1 MEMKTKIDYFENL
14 EIPFLIDIEEKE
26 EYNYNDYIEIQKK
39 LQEKNLDTFFE
50 YLYPTEF
57 TMKTS
62 YDDLKRRC
70 SKGFEQKIL
79 DVSNNILPN
88 KQLFKIGNG
97 GNGKNCFVCCKPL
110 FVKRY
115 NSPETILQSLEEV
128 GFNGHFLLLEGGF
141 PNPTGIEMKY
151 ICVPYCF
158 KIFMMLEAKKM
169 GFENVI
175 WLDAVCYAVNNPE
188 RLFEIIQEDDA
199 IFRTFPPNCFEQES
213 MKNCIFP
220 KTIDLL
226 NNLVNRDITND
237 ININSI
243 VFGLNLTSS
252 KILQFIYEYYEMVKI
267 GLPFLSYFP
276 EEMVFTSIFNKDE
289 FKYIFKNRNE
299 MYRLYINNA
308 YISKEQAK
316 KDGYFFM
323 QRNL

>member
-1 MEMKTKIDYFENL
+1 MKTKIDYFEKL
-14 EIPFLIDIEEKE
+14 ENPFLIDIEEKE

-39 LQEKNLDTFFE
+39 LQEKNLNIFFDH
-50 YLYPTEF
+50 LYPTEF
-57 TMKTS
+57 NMKTS

-79 DVSNNILPN
+79 DISNNILPN

-115 NSPETILQSLEEV
+115 NSSETILQSLEEV

-151 ICVPYCF
+151 IGVPYCF

-199 IFRTFPPNCFEQES
+199 LFRAFPPNCFGPET

-252 KILQFIYEYYEMVKI
+252 KILQFIHEYYEMVKI

-299 MYRLYINNA
+299 MYRLYINDG

-316 KDGYFFM
+316 KDGFFFM

>member
-1 MEMKTKIDYFENL
+1 MTTKIDYFENL
-14 EIPFLIDIEEKE
+14 ENPFLIDIEEKE
-26 EYNYNDYIEIQKK
+26 EYNYDDYMEIQQK
-39 LQEKNLDTFFE
+39 LQEKNLNLDIFFE

-62 YDDLKRRC
+62 CNEMKRRC
-70 SKGFEQKIL
+70 SKGIVQKIL
-79 DVSNNILPN
+79 DLSNNILPS

-110 FVKRY
+110 FVQRY
-115 NSPETILQSLEEV
+115 NSPETIRQSLEEV

-151 ICVPYCF
+151 IGVPYCF

-188 RLFEIIQEDDA
+188 RLFEILQEDDA
-199 IFRTFPPNCFEQES
+199 IFRAFPPNCFAPET

-243 VFGLNLTSS
+243 VFGLNLSS
-252 KILQFIYEYYEMVKI
+252 NKILQFIREYYEMVKL
-267 GLPFLSYFP
+267 GLPFLSSFP

-289 FKYIFKNRNE
+289 FKYVFKNRDE
-299 MYRLYINNA
+299 MYRLYVNDGYIN
-308 YISKEQAK
+308 KEQAK
-316 KDGYFFM
+316 NNGVFFM